1 MIVKNPA
8 MHIHA
13 RVGERNMK
21 KKIGII
27 QSRGL
32 GDIIIAL
39 PIARYH
45 WEQGAEI
52 YWPICAEFISSVEN
66 SVPWVNWLSVETDP
80 QGLFF
85 FDTPV
90 QMLLEQG
97 IGPGNFLYLY
107 QYLSNMPEM
116 TDPELFNIL
125 KFDQYKYWVS
135 GVPFVRKWTL
145 SECIVR
151 DLERERAFAQSLD
164 LPEHYLVRHQTGSSA
179 RAEIDC
185 SFLEKLAIIDV
196 ESHETDSIFDWISV
210 LEGAAAFVGID
221 SVFANLVDG
230 LCLDI
235 PQKYWVRRSAWDL
248 TPVLGSRWN
257 LVSNPQGLTDP
268 VRVNPVTA
276 AEAKRARTQSSPLQV
291 PQGFQGPASF
301 PSAAG
306 VQGQVVSNV
315 PFESRQRYPTSFMSA
330 LRKP

>member
-1 MIVKNPA
+1 
-8 MHIHA
+8 
-13 RVGERNMK
+13 MK

-39 PIARYH
+39 PIARYY
-45 WEQGAEI
+45 WERGAEI
-52 YWPICAEFISSVEN
+52 HWPICAEFYSSVVN
-66 SVPWVNWLSVETDP
+66 SVPWIIWHPIETDA

-85 FDTPV
+85 FDRPV
-90 QMLLEQG
+90 EVLQEVG
-97 IGPGNFLYLY
+97 IQPGNFLYLY

-125 KFDQYKYWVS
+125 KFDQYKYWVA
-135 GVPFVRKWTL
+135 GVPFVQKWTL

-151 DLERERAFAQSLD
+151 DLERERAFALSLD
-164 LPEHYLVRHQTGSSA
+164 LPDQYLVRHQTGSSA

-196 ESHETDSIFDWISV
+196 ESHETDCIFDWIAV
-210 LEGAAAFVGID
+210 LEGASAFVGID

-235 PQKYWVRRSAWDL
+235 AEKYWVRRSAWDL

-257 LVSNPQGLTDP
+257 LVSNPTGLTDP
-268 VRVNPVTA
+268 VRVNPVA
-276 AEAKRARTQSSPLQV
+276 AADAKRARAQPTPVQNPGGRSGP
-291 PQGFQGPASF
+291 GPANQN
-301 PSAAG
+301 
-306 VQGQVVSNV
+306 QGQVVSNV

-330 LRKP
+330 LKKP